1 MIASHQRKDDPPGI
15 SIEWTDDLVLEFTR
29 RAQQGSLSGDFEGC
43 KSMVSKLKRFR
54 IMQSESLPPSK
65 PPFIPKEPPFIPPI
79 VDIEISLAAIA
90 SSIAAL
96 ILKAD
101 EFIETLNRVNDS
113 IIPIDVRR
121 IEEELGK
128 ISRGLPANWD
138 AIDGIGNAVDALR
151 RDFYNRFKG

>member
-65 PPFIPKEPPFIPPI
+65 PPFIPPI

-90 SSIAAL
+90 SSMAAL
-96 ILKAD
+96 IHKAD